1 MYIKG
6 VGMTKFGAQTYTS
19 QELVYE
25 ATLEALND
33 ADFNIGDIDAVV
45 VSAIDTES
53 NGERQRLFSNVL
65 SSILRKK
72 VPILTVTAVCGGG
85 GAALWTANKL
95 DYNNVLVA
103 GVERLLTNNSMRIT
117 DEIMM
122 AAERIYEQTEGMN
135 FPAENALVA
144 QQYMLKYG
152 ATPDD
157 LALVAYKNHQNAF
170 LNPKARFYK
179 KKVSLEEIKKSPVVA
194 SPLRLFDCSLS
205 VNGAAVAILTRD
217 KTDVEISGSS
227 LFVDRLSAFESNDMT
242 SWDATKLAAE
252 EAYKQAGISPS
263 DIDIAEMHDA
273 FTSVELISYED
284 LGFCK
289 KGDGKEMIRKGIT
302 NIDGKM
308 PVNTSG
314 GLKAKGHPISATGV
328 SQIYE
333 IVKQMRNEC
342 GERQVS
348 DVKYALAQNIGG
360 AGSTVTVHV
369 LRKVKR

>member
-6 VGMTKFGAQTYTS
+6 VGMTKFGAQTTTS

-25 ATLEALND
+25 ATLEALED
-33 ADFNIGDIDAVV
+33 ANFKIEDIDAIV
-45 VSAIDTES
+45 VSAIDNES
-53 NGERQRLFSNVL
+53 NGERQRLFSNVI
-65 SSILRKK
+65 SSILKKK
-72 VPILTVTAVCGGG
+72 VPILTSTAVCGGG

-95 DYNNVLVA
+95 DYNNVLVV
-103 GVERLLTNNSMRIT
+103 GVERLLSTNSMRVT

-135 FPAENALVA
+135 FPAQNALVA
-144 QQYMLKYG
+144 QQYMLRYG
-152 ATPDD
+152 ATTDD
-157 LALVAYKNHQNAF
+157 LALVAFKNHKNAF

-179 KKVSLEEIKKSPVVA
+179 KKVSLEEIKNSPIVA
-194 SPLRLFDCSLS
+194 SPLRLFDCSIPA
-205 VNGAAVAILTRD
+205 NGASALILSKD
-217 KTDVEISGSS
+217 KTDVEITGSAEETDY
-227 LFVDRLSAFESNDMT
+227 LAPFEREDMT
-242 SWDATKLAAE
+242 SWDASKLAAD
-252 EAYKQAGISPS
+252 EAYKQAGIAP
-263 DIDIAEMHDA
+263 DDVDIAEIHDA

-284 LGFCK
+284 LGFCR
-289 KGDGKEMIRKGIT
+289 KGEGKEMVRKGLT
-302 NIDGKM
+302 NIDGRM

-333 IVKQMRNEC
+333 LVKQMRNEA

-348 DVKYALAQNIGG
+348 NVKHALAQNIGG

-369 LRKVKR
+369 LRKVGS